1 MRSDREIKGEELDK
15 ILQFNSSDICS
26 SLLMELFGK
35 PSPNEDPKYL
45 TNDYFILPTDK
56 FNTKKEG
63 YTTIGIYICNL
74 HLIQPNFSK
83 IFGYINKPFDGKVI
97 GWIEDRLSNALN
109 NDEINTDQFADYL
122 NRVQWLG
129 GNRIMTVITP
139 SLTSAL
145 LKPAPG
151 LSELKDKLFE
161 ENKDAID
168 KGDAITASKI
178 EKELVNYAEDYLKK
192 DEGYENFASNAKI
205 NISNNYKTMNIMKGA
220 LMNTVDGKYRVNS
233 SDYNSGIK
241 KEEYASLADSS
252 VLGVHARAVGVAS
265 GGYLA
270 KKSNQSLNA
279 VSAGPKGSDC
289 GTKKYLRVFIY
300 PEMKNSY
307 LNRYI
312 IGPDGKLLEL
322 TSDNIDQ
329 YINKEVLMRSPM
341 FCHMEE
347 PYYCNMCLGNQPY
360 NLDLENFGLAI
371 SRLSNKLLNFKLKKF
386 HDLTIKT
393 NVIDTSTIFKFKKNE

>member
-1 MRSDREIKGEELDK
+1 MRPDREIKGDELK
-15 ILQFNSSDICS
+15 SILELTSNDITTT
-26 SLLMELFGK
+26 LLLDFFGK
-35 PSPNEDPKYL
+35 PSRDEEPKYM
-45 TNDYFILPTDK
+45 TNDYFILPTDR

-74 HLIQPNFSK
+74 HLIQPNFSS
-83 IFGYINKPFDGKVI
+83 IFGYINKPFDGKMI
-97 GWIEDRLSNALN
+97 EKIEDRLSNALN
-109 NDEINTDQFADYL
+109 YDEINTDQFADYL
-122 NRVQWLG
+122 NRIQWLG
-129 GNRIMTVITP
+129 GNKIMTIITP

-151 LSELKDKLFE
+151 LEELKEKLFE
-161 ENKDAID
+161 ENKESIE
-168 KGDAITASKI
+168 KGDAIVASKI
-178 EKELVNYAEDYLKK
+178 ENELINYAEDYLKK
-192 DEGYENFASNAKI
+192 DEGYENFASNSKM

-220 LMNTVDGKYRVNS
+220 LMNTVDGKYRINS

-241 KEEYASLADSS
+241 KEEYSSLADSS

-279 VSAGPKGSDC
+279 VSAGPKDSDC
-289 GTKKYLRVFIY
+289 GTKKYLRVVIY
-300 PEMKNSY
+300 PEMKSAY

-312 IGPDGKLLEL
+312 LENNKLLEL
-322 TSDNIDQ
+322 TPDNIDN
-329 YINKEVLMRSPM
+329 YVNKEVMMRSPM

-347 PYYCNMCLGNQPY
+347 PYYCNKCLGNQPY
-360 NLDLENFGLAI
+360 ILGLENFGLAI
-371 SRLSNKLLNFKLKKF
+371 SRMSNKLLNFKLKKF

-393 NVIDTSTIFKFKKNE
+393 NKIDVSTLLKFKK